1 VIGAGV
7 DHSGELDVDFAE
19 EFTKSPLKT
28 NLDDNLSKEGVAAPL
43 PGQAELSFT
52 NKRAASNL
60 TQAYMVTQRFFRMY
74 WRAPTYNWTRMV
86 VYVFMGLL
94 FGLVFVGAD
103 YTTYQEVNSGL
114 GMVFCT
120 TAFLGIVS
128 LNSAVPV
135 TSEERAPFYRERAS
149 QTYNSFWYFLG
160 FTLAEIPYVLASSL
174 LFTIICLPLAGFTD
188 AGDLTFY
195 WLNMTLHVLCQ
206 IYLGQLLSFAMPSV
220 EVAALL
226 GVLFNSVFVLFMG
239 FNPPA
244 SSIPAGYKWL
254 FNITPQR
261 YSLMLFS
268 ALLFGNCP
276 DTDYALV
283 LESLETGASLDMA
296 QFPRGCQVL
305 ENAPESVGAV
315 PIRDYLDGVF
325 DIRHEDIHYYMF
337 VNFMMILALRFLALL
352 AVRFINHQKK

>member
-1 VIGAGV
+1 
-7 DHSGELDVDFAE
+7 
-19 EFTKSPLKT
+19 
-28 NLDDNLSKEGVAAPL
+28 
-43 PGQAELSFT
+43 
-52 NKRAASNL
+52 
-60 TQAYMVTQRFFRMY
+60 MVTQRFFRMY
-74 WRAPTYNWTRMV
+74 WRVPTYNWTRMV
-86 VYVFMGLL
+86 VYIFMGFL

-114 GMVFCT
+114 GMLFCT

-160 FTLAEIPYVLASSL
+160 FTLAEIPYVIVSSL
-174 LFTIICLPLAGFTD
+174 LFTVICLPLSGFTD
-188 AGDLTFY
+188 IGDLAFY

-226 GVLFNSVFVLFMG
+226 GVLFNSIFVLFMG

-244 SSIPAGYKWL
+244 TTIPAGYKWL
-254 FNITPQR
+254 FDITPQR
-261 YSLMLFS
+261 YSFMLFS

-276 DTDYALV
+276 DDDLAQV
-283 LESLETGASLDMA
+283 VASLETGTAIDMT
-296 QFPRGCQVL
+296 QFPSGCQIL
-305 ENAPESVGAV
+305 ENAPESVGSI
-315 PIRDYLDGVF
+315 PIRSYLDAVF
-325 DIRHEDIHYYMF
+325 NIRHDDMHYYMF
-337 VNFMMILALRFLALL
+337 INIMVILALRFLALL
-352 AVRFINHQKK
+352 SLRFINHQKK